1 MSLSGGKK
9 QETKGL
15 AAEAMTS
22 PPWHPILVLEK
33 CSLHCLEDFET
44 QETEA
49 IWLLGQLLSAIN
61 LNLKVLS
68 MKVSKG

>member
-15 AAEAMTS
+15 AAGAMTS
-22 PPWHPILVLEK
+22 SLWHPVLVLEK
-33 CSLHCLEDFET
+33 CSLHRLEDSET

-49 IWLLGQLLSAIN
+49 I
-61 LNLKVLS
+61 
-68 MKVSKG
+68 